1 MEKVTIDDVDGQMS
15 AADVR
20 RPVSKALGTEDM
32 AINYYELAPGDS
44 FAFGYHAHGDQE
56 EVFYVQSGTVT
67 FETDDEDAVVSAGE
81 LIRFA
86 PDEFQRGVNEGE
98 ERVVALALGAPRDT
112 EDIEMYRHCE
122 ECGERTQNKIEMAD
136 SRDELVTSCLDCGA
150 ETGRFD

>member
-20 RPVSKALGTEDM
+20 RPVSKALGTEDV

-67 FETDDEDAVVSAGE
+67 FETDDEDIVVSAGE

-122 ECGERTQNKIEMAD
+122 ECGERTRNKIEMAD

>member
-20 RPVSKALGTEDM
+20 RPVSRALGTEDV

-122 ECGERTQNKIEMAD
+122 ECGERTRNKIEMAD